1 MSELPALFEGVSGPL
16 VDKLITDVAPKTFER
31 WKQGSLRTIDD
42 ISAALTER
50 VQEMMRGEEL
60 NECLRPAVAEWI
72 ARLRPQIERL
82 TDPICDEYELPRTS
96 LRLPDELSI
105 QTSSLSLETAQLM
118 DTGSIKALIDVVVAA
133 LIAALLGGSGIALL
147 AAGTPGILAGF
158 LIGLL
163 AAVVGTQTAEK
174 LLRKA
179 ELPVKL
185 RRLFP
190 SSQFARGLKSKRD
203 SIERAVYAQ
212 LTKGLEP
219 PTEETRRMVKTIAES
234 IESQLTAMMRRAT
247 LRIH

>member
-1 MSELPALFEGVSGPL
+1 M
-16 VDKLITDVAPKTFER
+16 
-31 WKQGSLRTIDD
+31 
-42 ISAALTER
+42 
-50 VQEMMRGEEL
+50 
-60 NECLRPAVAEWI
+60 
-72 ARLRPQIERL
+72 
-82 TDPICDEYELPRTS
+82 
-96 LRLPDELSI
+96 
-105 QTSSLSLETAQLM
+105 
-118 DTGSIKALIDVVVAA
+118 VVAA

>member
-1 MSELPALFEGVSGPL
+1 MAREEFENMKVKSLVTLGVTL
-16 VDKLITDVAPKTFER
+16 LLIV
-31 WKQGSLRTIDD
+31 
-42 ISAALTER
+42 
-50 VQEMMRGEEL
+50 
-60 NECLRPAVAEWI
+60 
-72 ARLRPQIERL
+72 
-82 TDPICDEYELPRTS
+82 
-96 LRLPDELSI
+96 
-105 QTSSLSLETAQLM
+105 
-118 DTGSIKALIDVVVAA
+118 
-133 LIAALLGGSGIALL
+133 
-147 AAGTPGILAGF
+147 

>member
-1 MSELPALFEGVSGPL
+1 MKKLLTVGLL
-16 VDKLITDVAPKTFER
+16 VVLI
-31 WKQGSLRTIDD
+31 
-42 ISAALTER
+42 LTS
-50 VQEMMRGEEL
+50 VF
-60 NECLRPAVAEWI
+60 
-72 ARLRPQIERL
+72 L
-82 TDPICDEYELPRTS
+82 TSCGAKD
-96 LRLPDELSI
+96 
-105 QTSSLSLETAQLM
+105 TSSKAQTTDSSEVFTLYK
-118 DTGSIKALIDVVVAA
+118 KAMAA
-133 LIAALLGGSGIALL
+133 DASA
-147 AAGTPGILAGF
+147 
-158 LIGLL
+158 
-163 AAVVGTQTAEK
+163 AEK